1 LKPIVDKEWY
11 ILMLFALII
20 TVAGS
25 IFLSIFASSI
35 LWKYTVHRWYG
46 YITSLSM
53 AVIGILMMLIF
64 DQWKP
69 EFLTLSQYILVLYG
83 LCLLYFILQL
93 IFVIK
98 WTKKGV

>member
-1 LKPIVDKEWY
+1 
-11 ILMLFALII
+11 MLFALII

-25 IFLSIFASSI
+25 IFLSTLASSI
-35 LWKYTVHRWYG
+35 LWKSKIHQWYG
-46 YITSLSM
+46 YITSFSL
-53 AVIGILMMLIF
+53 AVIGVLMMLIF

-93 IFVIK
+93 VFVMK
-98 WTKKGV
+98 WTKKRRLTHVNI